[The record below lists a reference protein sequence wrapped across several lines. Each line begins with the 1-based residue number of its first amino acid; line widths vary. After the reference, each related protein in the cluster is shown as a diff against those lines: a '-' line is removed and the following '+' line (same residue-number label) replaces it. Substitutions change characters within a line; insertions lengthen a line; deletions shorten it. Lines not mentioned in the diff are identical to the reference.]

1 MLLFRQSLT
10 SHCHIERA
18 SYQCHLDSRSR
29 NPLGSPEEIHFP
41 GTNFLV
47 PTKRKMSSGKCDVS
61 PIGDPRTTGCGMPAT
76 SAAIAFFAEDF
87 W

>member
-1 MLLFRQSLT
+1 MTLSGHRISVI
-10 SHCHIERA
+10 SIPAHEI
-18 SYQCHLDSRSR
+18 
-29 NPLGSPEEIHFP
+29 PLGSPEEIHFP

-47 PTKRKMSSGKCDVS
+47 PTKRKVSSGKCDVS
-61 PIGDPRTTGCGMPAT
+61 PIGDLRITGCGMPAT